1 MKIGL
6 FFGSFNPLHNGH
18 LILAEGVLNASNLE
32 QIWFVLTPQNPH
44 KTKESMLADHERLNM
59 LRDAL
64 YENLRFRASDI
75 ELQLTPP
82 YYTARTLTHLKEQHP
97 DHEFSLIIGED
108 NLRSLG
114 TWYNYEYI
122 LRNYRLLVYPRSS
135 QMNEKEGKLAV
146 IPEARI
152 ERLDHLCVLPLS
164 SSYIRNLLKQKKS
177 IKYLVPESVEQ
188 TLQARGFYQ

>member
-1 MKIGL
+1 MKVGL

-18 LILAEGVLNASNLE
+18 LILAEGVLNASDLA

-44 KTKESMLADHERLNM
+44 KKKESMLADHERLNM

-64 YENLRFRASDI
+64 YENVRFRASDI
-75 ELQLTPP
+75 EFQLSPP
-82 YYTARTLTHLKEQHP
+82 YYTSRTLAHLKELHP
-97 DHEFSLIIGED
+97 EHEFSLILGED
-108 NLRSLG
+108 NLRGLSS
-114 TWYNYEYI
+114 WHNYEYI
-122 LRNYRLLVYPRSS
+122 LRYYRLLVYPRSS
-135 QMNEKEGKLAV
+135 QMNEKEGKLPV

-164 SSYIRNLLKQKKS
+164 SSYIRNLLQQKKS

>member
-1 MKIGL
+1 MKVGL

-18 LILAEGVLNASNLE
+18 LILAEGVLNASDLA

-44 KTKESMLADHERLNM
+44 KKKESMLADHERLNM

-64 YENLRFRASDI
+64 YENVRFRASDI
-75 ELQLTPP
+75 EFQLSPP
-82 YYTARTLTHLKEQHP
+82 YYTSRTLAHLKELHP
-97 DHEFSLIIGED
+97 EHEFSLILGED
-108 NLRSLG
+108 NLRGLSS
-114 TWYNYEYI
+114 WHNYEYI
-122 LRNYRLLVYPRSS
+122 LRHYRLLVYPRSS
-135 QMNEKEGKLAV
+135 QMNEKDGKLPV

-164 SSYIRNLLKQKKS
+164 SSYIRSLVQQKKS

>member
-1 MKIGL
+1 MKVGL

-18 LILAEGVLNASNLE
+18 LILAEGVLNASDLA

-44 KTKESMLADHERLNM
+44 KKKESMLADHERLNM

-64 YENLRFRASDI
+64 YENVRFRASDI
-75 ELQLTPP
+75 EFQLSPP
-82 YYTARTLTHLKEQHP
+82 YYTSRTLAHLKELHP
-97 DHEFSLIIGED
+97 EHEFSLILGED
-108 NLRSLG
+108 NLRSLSS
-114 TWYNYEYI
+114 WHNYEYI
-122 LRNYRLLVYPRSS
+122 LRHYRLLVYPRSS
-135 QMNEKEGKLAV
+135 QMNEKEGKLPV

-164 SSYIRNLLKQKKS
+164 SSYIRNLLQQKKS

>member
-1 MKIGL
+1 MKVGL

-18 LILAEGVLNASNLE
+18 LILAEGVLNASDLA

-44 KTKESMLADHERLNM
+44 KKKESMLADHERLNM

-64 YENLRFRASDI
+64 FENVRFRASDI
-75 ELQLTPP
+75 EFQLSPP
-82 YYTARTLTHLKEQHP
+82 YYTSRTLAHLKELHP
-97 DHEFSLIIGED
+97 EHEFSLILGED
-108 NLRSLG
+108 NLRGLSS
-114 TWYNYEYI
+114 WHNYEYI
-122 LRNYRLLVYPRSS
+122 LRHYRLLVYPRSS
-135 QMNEKEGKLAV
+135 QMNEKDGKLPV

-152 ERLDHLCVLPLS
+152 KRLDHLCVLPLS
-164 SSYIRNLLKQKKS
+164 SSYIRSLVQQKKS

>member
-1 MKIGL
+1 MKVGL

-18 LILAEGVLNASNLE
+18 LILAEGVLNASDLE

-44 KTKESMLADHERLNM
+44 KKKESMLADHERLNM

-64 YENLRFRASDI
+64 YENGRFRASDI
-75 ELQLTPP
+75 EFQLSPP
-82 YYTARTLTHLKEQHP
+82 YYTSRTLTHLRELHP
-97 DHEFSLIIGED
+97 EHEFSLVLGED
-108 NLRSLG
+108 NLRGLSS
-114 TWYNYEYI
+114 WHNYEYI
-122 LRNYRLLVYPRSS
+122 LRHYRLLVYPRSS
-135 QMNEKEGKLAV
+135 QMYEKEGKLPV
-146 IPEARI
+146 ILEARI

-164 SSYIRNLLKQKKS
+164 SSYIRTLLKQKKS

>member
-1 MKIGL
+1 MKVGL

-18 LILAEGVLNASNLE
+18 LILAEGVLNASDLA

-44 KTKESMLADHERLNM
+44 KKKESMLADYERLNM

-64 YENLRFRASDI
+64 YENVRFRASDI
-75 ELQLTPP
+75 EFQLSPP
-82 YYTARTLTHLKEQHP
+82 YYTSRTLAHLKELHP
-97 DHEFSLIIGED
+97 EHEFSLILGED
-108 NLRSLG
+108 NLRGLSS
-114 TWYNYEYI
+114 WHNYEYI
-122 LRNYRLLVYPRSS
+122 LRHYRLLVYPRSS
-135 QMNEKEGKLAV
+135 QMNEKEGKLPV

-164 SSYIRNLLKQKKS
+164 SSYIRNLLQQKKS

>member
-1 MKIGL
+1 MKVGL

-18 LILAEGVLNASNLE
+18 LILAEGVLNASDLE

-75 ELQLTPP
+75 EFQLTPP

-108 NLRSLG
+108 NLRSLS

-122 LRNYRLLVYPRSS
+122 LRNYRLLVYPRSY
-135 QMNEKEGKLAV
+135 QMNEKEGKLPV
-146 IPEARI
+146 ITGARI

>member
-1 MKIGL
+1 MKVGL

-18 LILAEGVLNASNLE
+18 LILAEGVLNASDLA
-32 QIWFVLTPQNPH
+32 QIWFVLTPQNPQ
-44 KTKESMLADHERLNM
+44 KKKESMLADHERLNM

-64 YENLRFRASDI
+64 YENVRFRASDI
-75 ELQLTPP
+75 EFQLSPP
-82 YYTARTLTHLKEQHP
+82 YYTSRTLAHLKELHP
-97 DHEFSLIIGED
+97 EHEFSLILGED
-108 NLRSLG
+108 NLRGISS
-114 TWYNYEYI
+114 WHNYEYI
-122 LRNYRLLVYPRSS
+122 LRHYRLLVYPRSS
-135 QMNEKEGKLAV
+135 QMNEKDGKLPV

-164 SSYIRNLLKQKKS
+164 SSYIRNLVQQKKS

>member
-1 MKIGL
+1 MKVGL

-18 LILAEGVLNASNLE
+18 LILAEGVLNASDLE

-44 KTKESMLADHERLNM
+44 KKKESMLADHERLNM

-64 YENLRFRASDI
+64 YENVRFRASDI
-75 ELQLTPP
+75 EFQLSPP
-82 YYTARTLTHLKEQHP
+82 YYTSRTLAHLKELHP
-97 DHEFSLIIGED
+97 EHEFSLILGED
-108 NLRSLG
+108 NLRGLG
-114 TWYNYEYI
+114 SWHNYEYI
-122 LRNYRLLVYPRSS
+122 LRHYRLLVYPRSS
-135 QMNEKEGKLAV
+135 QMNEKEGKLPV

-164 SSYIRNLLKQKKS
+164 SSYIRTLLKQKKS

>member
-1 MKIGL
+1 MCIRD
-6 FFGSFNPLHNGH
+6 SPLHNGH
-18 LILAEGVLNASNLE
+18 LILAEGVLNASDLA

-44 KTKESMLADHERLNM
+44 KKKESMLADHERLNM

-64 YENLRFRASDI
+64 YENVRFRASDI
-75 ELQLTPP
+75 EFQLSPP
-82 YYTARTLTHLKEQHP
+82 YYTSRTLAHLKELHP
-97 DHEFSLIIGED
+97 EHEFSLILGED
-108 NLRSLG
+108 NLRGLG
-114 TWYNYEYI
+114 SWHNYEYI
-122 LRNYRLLVYPRSS
+122 LRHYRLLVYPRSS
-135 QMNEKEGKLAV
+135 QMNEKEGKLPV

-164 SSYIRNLLKQKKS
+164 SSYIRTLLKQKKS

>member
-1 MKIGL
+1 MKVGL

-18 LILAEGVLNASNLE
+18 LILAEGVLNASDLA

-44 KTKESMLADHERLNM
+44 KKKESMFADHERLNM

-64 YENLRFRASDI
+64 YENVRFRASDI
-75 ELQLTPP
+75 EFQLSPP
-82 YYTARTLTHLKEQHP
+82 YYTSRTLAHLKELHP
-97 DHEFSLIIGED
+97 EHEFSLILGED
-108 NLRSLG
+108 NLRGLSS
-114 TWYNYEYI
+114 WHNYEYI
-122 LRNYRLLVYPRSS
+122 LRYYRLLVYPRSS
-135 QMNEKEGKLAV
+135 QMNEKEGKLPV

-164 SSYIRNLLKQKKS
+164 SSYIRNLLQQKKS